1 MANVDRSNQME
12 VEIREYVIVVFT
24 KDNEVGVAPSDW
36 LLDECTIKWPNKK
49 GQSLNKAVLD
59 RMPPE
64 DHWDEY
70 DVRVIYSDDDYVKVR
85 GKLSSAEDTSSLE
98 TDDPEAK
105 NSEIGPRICTRKRKP
120 TQRLVSESDNEFESD
135 DHVDL
140 AQLTIPKPPEPISN
154 AGGHVIVTPKRRC
167 VSGEVN
173 RIQRTLTPLTNH
185 EMHDSDT
192 SRSSSPQREIHPAIH
207 STPYSGAAGITQT
220 ERKILQVL
228 AELQQKVDMNT
239 GLLQTLLRGRPA
251 STNSSINLSVWPQGL
266 PALPLS
272 TMDGFNTLN
281 DKVMIQHNADAVV
294 RKLSMRGGD
303 SVDAVTRNVLTGLMT
318 NSLASQFNWMGHERK
333 KRQDDGTLVTIPKK
347 AISTT
352 NLLQVINR
360 AVRDNPVAEMAS
372 DDVIKKTAQSWFK
385 YAASRKQEK

>member
-185 EMHDSDT
+185 
-192 SRSSSPQREIHPAIH
+192 
-207 STPYSGAAGITQT
+207 GAAGITQT

>member
-36 LLDECTIKWPNKK
+36 LLDERTIKWPNKK

-105 NSEIGPRICTRKRKP
+105 NSENGPRICTRKRKP
-120 TQRLVSESDNEFESD
+120 TQRLVSESDNESEADGEKNQQVQNSKSQKHKSAIWSD

-185 EMHDSDT
+185 
-192 SRSSSPQREIHPAIH
+192 
-207 STPYSGAAGITQT
+207 GAAGITQT

-372 DDVIKKTAQSWFK
+372 DDVIKKTAQSWLK
-385 YAASRKQEK
+385 YAASGKQEK

>member
-59 RMPPE
+59 RMSPE

-105 NSEIGPRICTRKRKP
+105 NSENGPRICTRKRKP
-120 TQRLVSESDNEFESD
+120 TQRLVSESDNESEADGEKNQQVQNSKSQKHKSAIWSD

-207 STPYSGAAGITQT
+207 STPYSGPRRKVTSTPQVASTPTNGAAGITQT

-228 AELQQKVDMNT
+228 AELQQK
-239 GLLQTLLRGRPA
+239 
-251 STNSSINLSVWPQGL
+251 S
-266 PALPLS
+266 
-272 TMDGFNTLN
+272 
-281 DKVMIQHNADAVV
+281 
-294 RKLSMRGGD
+294 
-303 SVDAVTRNVLTGLMT
+303 
-318 NSLASQFNWMGHERK
+318 GHEYRPSFC
-333 KRQDDGTLVTIPKK
+333 RLC
-347 AISTT
+347 
-352 NLLQVINR
+352 
-360 AVRDNPVAEMAS
+360 
-372 DDVIKKTAQSWFK
+372 
-385 YAASRKQEK
+385 

>member
-105 NSEIGPRICTRKRKP
+105 NSENGPRICTRKRKP
-120 TQRLVSESDNEFESD
+120 TQRLVSESDNESEADGEKNQQVQNSKSQKHKSAIWSD

-173 RIQRTLTPLTNH
+173 RIQRTLTP
-185 EMHDSDT
+185 
-192 SRSSSPQREIHPAIH
+192 
-207 STPYSGAAGITQT
+207 
-220 ERKILQVL
+220 
-228 AELQQKVDMNT
+228 
-239 GLLQTLLRGRPA
+239 
-251 STNSSINLSVWPQGL
+251 
-266 PALPLS
+266 
-272 TMDGFNTLN
+272 
-281 DKVMIQHNADAVV
+281 
-294 RKLSMRGGD
+294 
-303 SVDAVTRNVLTGLMT
+303 
-318 NSLASQFNWMGHERK
+318 
-333 KRQDDGTLVTIPKK
+333 
-347 AISTT
+347 
-352 NLLQVINR
+352 
-360 AVRDNPVAEMAS
+360 
-372 DDVIKKTAQSWFK
+372 
-385 YAASRKQEK
+385 